1 MLIIYTGHSFLIG
14 YSDLPV
20 PHRLSRVTPVLCF
33 PALLWPYALILAANP
48 RVHISG
54 LWSWVWIF
62 DPFFEQ
68 MELVFP
74 WVAKIVTAVF
84 HRYGSWIFR
93 HLFFSFCILW
103 SCLSFRFLLQ
113 FLILDACFWFF
124 WLSWRC
130 PLLMALIWW
139 SAPLTFRVLT
149 DVEMCV
155 CIVVTVWWF
164 LIPYKKVCFW
174 FQNFD
179 LACLILG
186 SHHLHSNWGLG
197 RWRNIQNA
205 GLLPRVSF
213 THAFALG
220 AASLTIYSSCST
232 APLDFSV
239 THSCQLLYKSSQS
252 VHYDLKGS
260 CLGAPDSLIPVKG
273 VTAWVTA
280 CGSGPGYIS
289 DYLRQWIFGTWN
301 FRIYQDGPH

>member
-1 MLIIYTGHSFLIG
+1 MSRKNCDSSIP
-14 YSDLPV
+14 PV
-20 PHRLSRVTPVLCF
+20 R
-33 PALLWPYALILAANP
+33 
-48 RVHISG
+48 
-54 LWSWVWIF
+54 
-62 DPFFEQ
+62 
-68 MELVFP
+68 
-74 WVAKIVTAVF
+74 
-84 HRYGSWIFR
+84 IFR
-93 HLFFSFCILW
+93 HLFFPFCILW

-155 CIVVTVWWF
+155 CIVVTVWRF

-179 LACLILG
+179 LACLISG

-205 GLLPRVSF
+205 GLLRRVSF

-220 AASLTIYSSCST
+220 AASLTIYSLCWT
-232 APLDFSV
+232 TPLDFSV
-239 THSCQLLYKSSQS
+239 THSCQLLYNSSQS

-260 CLGAPDSLIPVKG
+260 CLGAPESLIPVKG
-273 VTAWVTA
+273 VTACVTA